1 MRFVRCTVY
10 ALNLY
15 RIEWCCVL
23 YLYFG
28 YNTFIWSTATAIVL
42 ITTESV
48 TLMLIYLCP
57 FQLNHFQ
64 ISFYP
69 MRRERERERFDRG
82 ASKTNAEQLADSF
95 FIVIGMNDAVANTNL
110 PYFSSMS
117 FLPLSLSLCR
127 QCIWYVKRPAGRCR
141 HRLILFCFVTNSV
154 SLFMH

>member
-1 MRFVRCTVY
+1 
-10 ALNLY
+10 
-15 RIEWCCVL
+15 
-23 YLYFG
+23 
-28 YNTFIWSTATAIVL
+28 
-42 ITTESV
+42 
-48 TLMLIYLCP
+48 MLIYLCP

-127 QCIWYVKRPAGRCR
+127 QCI
-141 HRLILFCFVTNSV
+141 
-154 SLFMH
+154 